1 MADSQTV
8 TVPIA
13 DRAKELLGGDVHFVY
28 HARGLIW
35 EKPPGSVRV
44 APPLEEGLANP
55 VRVTHAGPE
64 QRHHGVIA
72 MLGAKWYRDLATPA
86 QLLGDPKDPAQRAAY
101 DNRASALRFT
111 MATGEH
117 VVKLVAPHA
126 RPDSKPGAHLIYT
139 FITKVP
145 ARAAAVAEEPGL
157 LCALVKRSLEGY
169 DHDLTGLV
177 LARPVHD
184 AHPSDLTSD
193 PKLQRAFRAPR
204 TDLAPRIDAAVK
216 SIASLQS
223 AMRAQMALL
232 ESTKATQRKQAT
244 SAFME
249 RRTLRALS
257 SEVEA
262 EREELVKERGVT
274 DAAFQKLDSRDTE
287 VRESARKQLGVEI
300 ERAREER
307 DKARAELAQR
317 DAELAEQA
325 DRLGELTITVAR
337 AELDCGRLQSAL
349 AERDAA
355 LAEAE
360 EIVQDLYR
368 QIELLSKQ
376 GGRAE

>member
-1 MADSQTV
+1 MADTR
-8 TVPIA
+8 TVPA
-13 DRAKELLGGDVHFVY
+13 PPAERVRALLSADVHFLY
-28 HARGLIW
+28 HARGLAW
-35 EKPPGSVRV
+35 EKPTGTVKV
-44 APPLEEGLANP
+44 APPLEEGLQNP
-55 VRVTHAGPE
+55 VRLVHVGQE

-72 MLGAKWYRDLATPA
+72 SLGAKWFRDLASPG
-86 QLLGDPKDPAQRAAY
+86 QLFGDPKDPVQRVAY
-101 DNRASALRFT
+101 DNRATALRFT

-139 FITKVP
+139 FITKS
-145 ARAAAVAEEPGL
+145 AERAASLADDPAL
-157 LCALVKRSLEGY
+157 LCAIVLRLLEGH

-177 LARPVHD
+177 VARAVHD

-204 TDLAPRIDAAVK
+204 TDLAARIDATVK
-216 SIASLQS
+216 SVASLQA
-223 AMRAQMALL
+223 AMRAQLALL

-262 EREELVKERGVT
+262 EREQLVKERKVT
-274 DAAFQKLDSRDTE
+274 DDAFEKLDSRDTE
-287 VRESARKQLGVEI
+287 VRDSARKQLGAEI

-307 DKARAELAQR
+307 DQARAEVAAR
-317 DAELAEQA
+317 DAELSDQA
-325 DRLGELTITVAR
+325 DRAGELTILVAR
-337 AELDCGRLQSAL
+337 AELEVDRLKNQL

-360 EIVQDLYR
+360 EIVQDLHR
-368 QIELLSKQ
+368 QIELLSRQ
-376 GGRAE
+376 GGRE